1 MGAAERRHACGGGKI
16 LVHLRYGGIEQ
27 QPRLVAH
34 HSAPEGGPCGAR
46 VEAIAFDQEFFER
59 SGRRAP
65 PFRAGGEAHFEPAAP
80 EKPLA
85 AVPALAALHPRR
97 KVWQPHRE
105 ARDGDCERVRRVE
118 AEEPDPGAV
127 SRMRHVGAE
136 VELVKIRQGRQSPE
150 PPLAQRER
158 RHRYPR
164 ASLELVDREAR
175 MHEPRQLRR
184 RHAPVEEKEIA
195 PVLVADD
202 QRSCARRHALRA
214 LAASSFGCTGFT
226 RASRP
231 S

>member
-1 MGAAERRHACGGGKI
+1 MRTDGGGDAIGELTKPALARRLAHAFNLDAGQTSASLCGPEVLERDRRPWGPGGKMGAAERRHACGGGKI

-85 AVPALAALHPRR
+85 AVPALAALPPRR

-118 AEEPDPGAV
+118 AEEPDQ
-127 SRMRHVGAE
+127 
-136 VELVKIRQGRQSPE
+136 IGRASC
-150 PPLAQRER
+150 RER
-158 RHRYPR
+158 
-164 ASLELVDREAR
+164 E
-175 MHEPRQLRR
+175 
-184 RHAPVEEKEIA
+184 
-195 PVLVADD
+195 
-202 QRSCARRHALRA
+202 
-214 LAASSFGCTGFT
+214 
-226 RASRP
+226 
-231 S
+231 